1 MTFLTL
7 DLQTKKWLLL
17 FLSCLLFW
25 WCVLAPAT
33 CSASSA
39 PRTYMITEEELV
51 RLEDNLSRLKSI
63 NTRLQTES
71 ATQKEQAKVLLEQV
85 TRLQSQLATLRE
97 ASQKQQDLLTNA
109 NRSLAEYATEA
120 KRTRLRIKAQ
130 RNTWLAVAL
139 VAATAAIIR

>member
-1 MTFLTL
+1 
-7 DLQTKKWLLL
+7 
-17 FLSCLLFW
+17 
-25 WCVLAPAT
+25 
-33 CSASSA
+33 
-39 PRTYMITEEELV
+39 MITEEELV

-130 RNTWLAVAL
+130 RNWWECVAVAAVIAA
-139 VAATAAIIR
+139 VAKWGGHKA

>member
-1 MTFLTL
+1 MNGRSRILA
-7 DLQTKKWLLL
+7 DGIVLLL
-17 FLSCLLFW
+17 LALLLCCW
-25 WCVLAPAT
+25 VLPSGTA
-33 CSASSA
+33 SASG
-39 PRTYMITEEELV
+39 TYTITEEELV

-109 NRSLAEYATEA
+109 NKSLAEYATEA

-130 RNTWLAVAL
+130 RNTWLTVAVAAVIAA
-139 VAATAAIIR
+139 VAK